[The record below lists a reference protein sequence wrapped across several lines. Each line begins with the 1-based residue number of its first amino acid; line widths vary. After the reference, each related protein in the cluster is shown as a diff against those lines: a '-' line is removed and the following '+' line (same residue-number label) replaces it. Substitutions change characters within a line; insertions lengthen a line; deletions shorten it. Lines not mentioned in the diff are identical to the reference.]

1 MKTLAKKSVA
11 LKSVVLAAL
20 VASPLA
26 AQALTAEQDVDG
38 NGTYSLE
45 ELQAAYPDMTA
56 EVFAQ
61 IDANADG
68 EADMAELEAAQGA
81 GLLPKG

>member
-1 MKTLAKKSVA
+1 MKRIVIRTAAV
-11 LKSVVLAAL
+11 AAL

-26 AQALTAEQDVDG
+26 VQALTAEQDTDG
-38 NGTYSLE
+38 NGSYSMD
-45 ELQAAYPDMTA
+45 ELQAAFPELTA
-56 EVFAQ
+56 EIFAQ

-68 EADMAELEAAQGA
+68 EADMAEVEAAQAA

>member
-1 MKTLAKKSVA
+1 MKTFA
-11 LKSVVLAAL
+11 LKSVALAAL

-38 NGTYSLE
+38 NGTYSIE
-45 ELQAAYPDMTA
+45 ELQAAFPELTA
-56 EVFAQ
+56 EAFAQ
-61 IDANADG
+61 IDVNADG
-68 EADMAELEAAQGA
+68 EADMTEVEAAQAA